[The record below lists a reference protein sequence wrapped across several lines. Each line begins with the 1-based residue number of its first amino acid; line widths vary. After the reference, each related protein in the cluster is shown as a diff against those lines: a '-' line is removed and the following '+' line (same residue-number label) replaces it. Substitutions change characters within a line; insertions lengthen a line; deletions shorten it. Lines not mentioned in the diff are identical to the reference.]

1 MSAAAKI
8 QKSAPALW
16 TIFLAVVVNSIIT
29 VEWSFPYCNDP
40 QDGPAHAAFGFP
52 LPYTQY
58 SGASSME
65 YLFMPT
71 AYTFNM
77 VFLFVVF
84 FICARSLLAAVSRF
98 SHKWHHAISCIGL
111 FLAIGAVS
119 IELLK
124 AGNIYAVA
132 VQSIG
137 DTYHPYFSYRPVGVS
152 SDMHY
157 DCRPSEFWFGRI
169 APH

>member
-1 MSAAAKI
+1 MISSARI
-8 QKSAPALW
+8 QQSVPALW
-16 TIFLAVVVNSIIT
+16 AIFLAVIVNSIIT

-58 SGASSME
+58 SGVSSMA
-65 YLFMPT
+65 YLFMPA
-71 AYTFNM
+71 AYAFNM
-77 VFLFVVF
+77 AFLIIVF
-84 FICARSLLAAVSRF
+84 FLCARGVQLAVLRSSPRWNRIF
-98 SHKWHHAISCIGL
+98 FCIAL
-111 FLAIGAVS
+111 VLAIGAVS

-124 AGNIYAVA
+124 AGTIYAFA

-137 DTYHPYFSYRPVGVS
+137 DTYHPSLSYRPVGVS
-152 SDMHY
+152 SDMQY